1 MTPTGAQL
9 AVGAPPALT
18 REDKVRAGDR
28 ARVDHARRGGHR
40 WRLVWLLVGPGILV
54 MLAENDGPSMIS
66 YAASGATYGLGFFL
80 PFIVVTFAMAIVCQ
94 EMCMRVGAVTHRGYG
109 QLVLERFGPAWGW
122 LAAGDLL
129 LTNLVTLIAEFVAIR
144 VGLAYF
150 HLGPAIA
157 AALGLVLVI
166 LTLSGGR
173 YWRWERLVLGLA
185 VFNGLFLVAAIL
197 VRPDWGS
204 VGHALV
210 TFSPLPSA
218 STNTMLLLVASTI
231 GATVTPWMIF
241 FQQSA
246 SADKGLTPAD
256 LRHGRWDTIAGGAL
270 AAVFGCGALIAGAAL
285 VGHHGATISGLSG
298 AGFPALLRSV
308 SGGAVGTVF
317 ALGLIE
323 AGAVALLTISA
334 STGYAVGECIGV
346 SSSFNNSP
354 RAAAPFYG
362 ANLAVALIAAAIIL
376 IPGAP
381 LLRIALN
388 ANVLATVLLP
398 ITLIFLIMLAND
410 RELMGARWVNSRLTN
425 RLAVGIV
432 AFIAIC
438 GAAYA
443 VDSFLI
449 ATHTIRG

>member
-1 MTPTGAQL
+1 
-9 AVGAPPALT
+9 
-18 REDKVRAGDR
+18 
-28 ARVDHARRGGHR
+28 
-40 WRLVWLLVGPGILV
+40 
-54 MLAENDGPSMIS
+54 
-66 YAASGATYGLGFFL
+66 
-80 PFIVVTFAMAIVCQ
+80 
-94 EMCMRVGAVTHRGYG
+94 
-109 QLVLERFGPAWGW
+109 
-122 LAAGDLL
+122 
-129 LTNLVTLIAEFVAIR
+129 
-144 VGLAYF
+144 
-150 HLGPAIA
+150 
-157 AALGLVLVI
+157 
-166 LTLSGGR
+166 
-173 YWRWERLVLGLA
+173 
-185 VFNGLFLVAAIL
+185 
-197 VRPDWGS
+197 
-204 VGHALV
+204 
-210 TFSPLPSA
+210 
-218 STNTMLLLVASTI
+218 MLLLVASTI
-231 GATVTPWMIF
+231 GATVTPLMIF

-246 SADKGLTPAD
+246 SADKGLTPHD
-256 LRHGRWDTIAGGAL
+256 VRHGRWDTIAGGAL
-270 AAVFGCGALIAGAAL
+270 AALFGCGALIAGSAL
-285 VGHHGATISGLSG
+285 AGHHGSTIAGLSG

-362 ANLAVALIAAAIIL
+362 ANIAVALIAAAIIL

-443 VDSFLI
+443 VDSFLL
-449 ATHTIRG
+449 ATHAIGS